1 MMMQYGTVGSIVTLI
16 LSLLVVPLTVAAQPS
31 ARVPRIGYIGD
42 TPGPYVEAFRQG
54 LHERG
59 YIEGETIAI
68 AYRWAEG
75 RHERLPAL
83 AADLVQR
90 KVDVLVPV
98 GTQPSHAAKQATS
111 TIPIVMAQVGDPVG
125 SGLVTSLA
133 RPGGNMT
140 GVSVL
145 GPDIGVNQ
153 LELLKQAVP
162 GAARVAV
169 LWNPTNPAAGAVWR
183 ELQRAA
189 PGVGVLL
196 HAVAV
201 QQPEAFDSAFAAIRA
216 AQVDALHVLQ
226 DHLLFSHRT
235 QIVDFAA
242 QSKLPAIY
250 MYREWADAGG
260 LLAYGASLRE
270 VHRRA
275 AELVDKILK
284 RTKPADL
291 PVEQV
296 MRLHLVINLKTAT
309 ALGLT
314 FPPSI
319 LILADEVIR

>member
-1 MMMQYGTVGSIVTLI
+1 MIMWFTAVGCIITLT
-16 LSLLVVPLTVAAQPS
+16 LSLLVAPRAAEAQP
-31 ARVPRIGYIGD
+31 RGTVPRIGYVGD
-42 TPGPYVEAFRQG
+42 TPGPYVDAFRQG
-54 LHERG
+54 LRERG

-68 AYRWAEG
+68 EYRWQEG
-75 RHERLPAL
+75 RHERLP
-83 AADLVQR
+83 D
-90 KVDVLVPV
+90 LVPV
-98 GTQPSHAAKQATS
+98 GTQPSRAAKQATS

-125 SGLVTSLA
+125 SGLVTNLA

-140 GVSVL
+140 GVSVI

-153 LELLKQAVP
+153 LELLRQAVP

-169 LWNPTNPAAGAVWR
+169 LWNPTNPAAEAAWR

-189 PGVGVLL
+189 PGLGVTL

-201 QQPEAFDSAFAAIRA
+201 QELEEFDSAFAVIRA

-235 QIVDFAA
+235 RIVDFAA
-242 QSKLPAIY
+242 QTRLPAIY

-260 LLAYGASLRE
+260 LITYGASLRE

-284 RTKPADL
+284 GAKPADL

-296 MRLHLVINLKTAT
+296 RRLHLVINLKTAT

-319 LILADEVIR
+319 LLLADEVIR

>member
-1 MMMQYGTVGSIVTLI
+1 
-16 LSLLVVPLTVAAQPS
+16 
-31 ARVPRIGYIGD
+31 
-42 TPGPYVEAFRQG
+42 
-54 LHERG
+54 
-59 YIEGETIAI
+59 
-68 AYRWAEG
+68 
-75 RHERLPAL
+75 
-83 AADLVQR
+83 
-90 KVDVLVPV
+90 
-98 GTQPSHAAKQATS
+98 
-111 TIPIVMAQVGDPVG
+111 
-125 SGLVTSLA
+125 
-133 RPGGNMT
+133 MT
-140 GVSVL
+140 GVSVI

-153 LELLKQAVP
+153 LELLTQAVP
-162 GAARVAV
+162 GASRVAV
-169 LWNPTNPAAGAVWR
+169 LWNPTNPAAEAVWR

-189 PGVGVLL
+189 PGLGVLL

-201 QQPEAFDSAFAAIRA
+201 QQPEEFDSAFAAIRA

-235 QIVDFAA
+235 RIVDFAA
-242 QSKLPAIY
+242 QMRLPAIY

-284 RTKPADL
+284 GTKPADL

-319 LILADEVIR
+319 LLLADEVIR